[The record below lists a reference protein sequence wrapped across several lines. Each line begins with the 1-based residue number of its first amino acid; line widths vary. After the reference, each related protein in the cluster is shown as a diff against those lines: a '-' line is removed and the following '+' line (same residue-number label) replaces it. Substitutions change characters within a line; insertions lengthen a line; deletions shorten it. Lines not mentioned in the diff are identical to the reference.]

1 MKKQSLLFYAI
12 CLLFALAAKGSQGFT
27 FDTQDSLSFEDK
39 TNQEDASIVKREDP
53 VPVAFYPLNGEFQAN
68 EKNDRQPSGI
78 LNGVELADGPH
89 NEPEGAYQFFGNAGS
104 YIEFPNDGGLDTR
117 NSITLMCWVQREN
130 TEGPLFN
137 YRKSGPWGVH
147 IWIVNSRFFNRITK
161 YPNHA
166 FANAILTDDPLDA
179 GRWYHVAA
187 TYNHNTGENSIYVDG
202 VLAKTQNIGT
212 GFRIATNDTE
222 VRMGVKDG
230 DGRHFKGNITQM
242 KVYDVAL
249 DADQIKAA
257 MKDNASSVTI
267 CEHDRDT
274 ISCPEGEVIRVQH
287 ASYGRHDDHTCP
299 DPRILTTN
307 CHAGNSLSIV
317 KANCDNQAS
326 CNLFSSNSVFGD
338 PCVGTYK
345 YLEVDYKCIGGG
357 GSGGAAEP
365 CDSSPCLN
373 GATCTN
379 QGDSFECECAEG
391 FGGNTCGQDVDEC
404 AHNNGGCQDI
414 CVNTIG
420 GYYCACSDPQ
430 FSVAPDKRHCI
441 AEGVELDC
449 GQDEMTI
456 TLPKSLLVG
465 LDVDHIRLIDVHCTA
480 TENETHYFLHTAT
493 TECGTI
499 LKHTNDHAVY
509 SNMVSEIPIEEHQIV
524 TRVREAMIP
533 FHCYYSKYGV
543 VSSIGI
549 LPASKKVILSSKGYG
564 KFTITM
570 DLYRNPNFI
579 EPYSQDDFP
588 VMFNIRERMYYE
600 IRVDT
605 EDDRLTILALECYA
619 TPSQD
624 RDSQPR
630 YDVIRD
636 GCSVDDDDT
645 LKFHPRA
652 DPQSQRFSLEAFQYV
667 SKHPYV
673 FFHCKVQICNA
684 TDPNSRCAQ
693 GCIARRRRGA
703 KPLPESADDTYALAQ
718 GPLTLDREKREAEA
732 DEAADADQ
740 SMRVANKGMNLSVV
754 AALAVVIGACAV
766 GMGYMAWQ
774 KKKGAATRK
783 FIPLY
788 EDLQN

>member
-27 FDTQDSLSFEDK
+27 FDTQDSLSFEDQ

-68 EKNDRQPSGI
+68 EKNDRQPSGT

-222 VRMGVKDG
+222 ARMGAKDG

-249 DADQIKAA
+249 DADQIRAA
-257 MKDNASSVTI
+257 MK
-267 CEHDRDT
+267 
-274 ISCPEGEVIRVQH
+274 
-287 ASYGRHDDHTCP
+287 
-299 DPRILTTN
+299 
-307 CHAGNSLSIV
+307 
-317 KANCDNQAS
+317 
-326 CNLFSSNSVFGD
+326 
-338 PCVGTYK
+338 
-345 YLEVDYKCIGGG
+345 GGG
-357 GSGGAAEP
+357 APPKP

-391 FGGNTCGQDVDEC
+391 FEGDTCGQDVDEC
-404 AHNNGGCQDI
+404 AHNNGECQDI

-430 FSVAPDKRHCI
+430 FSVAPDNRHCI

-456 TLPKSLLVG
+456 TLPKSLLMG

-549 LPASKKVILSSKGYG
+549 LPANKKVILSSKGYG

-570 DLYRNPNFI
+570 DLFRNPNFI
-579 EPYSQDDFP
+579 APYSQDDFP

-673 FFHCKVQICNA
+673 FFHCKVQICNT

-693 GCIARRRRGA
+693 GCIAARRRRSA

-740 SMRVANKGMNLSVV
+740 SMRVAHKGMNLSVV

-774 KKKGAATRK
+774 KKKGAATRQ